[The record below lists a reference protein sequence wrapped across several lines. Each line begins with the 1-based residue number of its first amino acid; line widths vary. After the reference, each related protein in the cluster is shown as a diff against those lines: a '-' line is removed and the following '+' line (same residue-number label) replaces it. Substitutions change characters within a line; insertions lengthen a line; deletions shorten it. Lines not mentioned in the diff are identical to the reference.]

1 MAAVAVDAVGP
12 ERVRCVMRPSPYT
25 SGDSLEDAAEAARML
40 GVDYSSINI
49 GPAMQA
55 FDAMLA
61 DALAG
66 TGPDITEENIQARS
80 RGITLMAL
88 SNKFGHMV
96 LSTGTK
102 SEMSVG
108 YANLIR
114 DMTQEKQRG

>member
-40 GVDYSSINI
+40 GVDYSSINL

-66 TGPDITEENIQARS
+66 PGPDITEENIQARS
-80 RGITLMAL
+80 RGITLLAL

-96 LSTGTK
+96 LSPGS
-102 SEMSVG
+102 SEERRVG
-108 YANLIR
+108 KECVSTCLFR
-114 DMTQEKQRG
+114 WS

>member
-66 TGPDITEENIQARS
+66 TGPDITAEKIQARS

-88 SNKFGHMV
+88 SNTFGDTV
-96 LSTGTK
+96 RSEARRCGTGSASVRLSRWSPYT
-102 SEMSVG
+102 
-108 YANLIR
+108 
-114 DMTQEKQRG
+114 